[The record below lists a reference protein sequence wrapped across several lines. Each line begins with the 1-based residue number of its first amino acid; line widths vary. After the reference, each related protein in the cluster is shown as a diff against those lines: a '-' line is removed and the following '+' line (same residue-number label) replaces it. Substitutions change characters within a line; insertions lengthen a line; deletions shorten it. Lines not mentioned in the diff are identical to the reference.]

1 MYLQCSGEI
10 TFDSILAV
18 LQELCEYVLQL
29 DEESE
34 GMHSLVLQ
42 LKQKVKEL
50 ESELRKKKKQ
60 NEPEPDV
67 SKTSTA

>member
-1 MYLQCSGEI
+1 MYTQCSGEI
-10 TFDSILAV
+10 TFTSVLTF

-50 ESELRKKKKQ
+50 ESELRKKRKQ
-60 NEPEPDV
+60 NEPELDV

>member
-1 MYLQCSGEI
+1 MYIQCSGEI
-10 TFDSILAV
+10 AFTSVLTF

-50 ESELRKKKKQ
+50 ESELRKKRKQ
-60 NEPEPDV
+60 SEPELDV